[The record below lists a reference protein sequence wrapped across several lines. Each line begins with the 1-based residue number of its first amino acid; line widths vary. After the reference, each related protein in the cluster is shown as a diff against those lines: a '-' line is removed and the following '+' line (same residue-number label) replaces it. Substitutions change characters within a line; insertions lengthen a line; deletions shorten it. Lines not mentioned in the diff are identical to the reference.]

1 MPLAVRMLIEV
12 WRKRSLWNPM
22 VLLHVCHPKESCL
35 GEPQCH
41 QEHLG
46 NSLRCLYNINLSH
59 ISIAGS
65 CVIISSHVLSWRGPL
80 TEQKAGVERLIL
92 LGTEHRQSSSP
103 KVCSLLPRHRL
114 KTSELQSA
122 RLKHR
127 GTSLWQEDV
136 TSETGCIWDA
146 NGPKQSK
153 VSQGL
158 ADITQPALWSFG
170 TALQRETNL
179 KALRRCSL
187 FK

>member
-1 MPLAVRMLIEV
+1 MFVIL
-12 WRKRSLWNPM
+12 KD
-22 VLLHVCHPKESCL
+22 SCL
-35 GEPQCH
+35 GEPWHH

-46 NSLRCLYNINLSH
+46 NSLRCLYNINLLH
-59 ISIAGS
+59 ISLAGS
-65 CVIISSHVLSWRGPL
+65 CVIISSHVLSWGGAL
-80 TEQKAGVERLIL
+80 TEKNAGVEHLTL
-92 LGTEHRQSSSP
+92 LGTQHRQSLSP
-103 KVCSLLPRHRL
+103 KVCTLLPRHRL
-114 KTSELQSA
+114 KTSELQ

-127 GTSLWQEDV
+127 GTSLWQEDM
-136 TSETGCIWDA
+136 TSETGCIWDV
-146 NGPKQSK
+146 NGPEQSK

>member
-12 WRKRSLWNPM
+12 WRERSLWNPK
-22 VLLHVCHPKESCL
+22 VLLHVCHPKDSCL
-35 GEPQCH
+35 GEPWCH

-46 NSLRCLYNINLSH
+46 NSLRCLYNINLLH

-65 CVIISSHVLSWRGPL
+65 CYYFQSCPVLEGAPHRAEWASHSPQHTAETILSP
-80 TEQKAGVERLIL
+80 E
-92 LGTEHRQSSSP
+92 
-103 KVCSLLPRHRL
+103 VCSLLPRLRL

-127 GTSLWQEDV
+127 GTSLWQEDM

-146 NGPKQSK
+146 NGPEQSK

-158 ADITQPALWSFG
+158 ADITQSALWSFG

-179 KALRRCSL
+179 KALRRCGL

>member
-1 MPLAVRMLIEV
+1 MPLVVRMLIEV
-12 WRKRSLWNPM
+12 WRERSLWNPM
-22 VLLHVCHPKESCL
+22 VLLHVCHPKDSCL
-35 GEPQCH
+35 GELWCH

-46 NSLRCLYNINLSH
+46 NSLRCLYNINLLH

-65 CVIISSHVLSWRGPL
+65 CVIISSHVLSWRGLL
-80 TEQKAGVERLIL
+80 TEQKAGVECLIL
-92 LGTEHRQSSSP
+92 LDTVRRQSLSL
-103 KVCSLLPRHRL
+103 KVCSLLLRHRL
-114 KTSELQSA
+114 KMSELQSA

-127 GTSLWQEDV
+127 GTSLWQEDM
-136 TSETGCIWDA
+136 TSETSCIWDA
-146 NGPKQSK
+146 NGPEQPK

-179 KALRRCSL
+179 KARRRCSL